1 MKSVSLYKLQLIS
14 WAIKYSGMVYGFWPM
29 RWAGVILLAHDKML
43 SFWSRI
49 HLIFIFPFFPLDTKF
64 ILSSNRRGYMHFR
77 DQMYLIEPMWAP
89 PAEEGRQ
96 SSGSHGD
103 AGPHAVYHYRHLR
116 KKRSS
121 CSHGN
126 TTTFYDHGARPSG
139 LFQLG
144 SLVKTQCS
152 WVISKF
158 KVHVS
163 PFSLSLDLYVLND
176 LSFFVCY
183 SEKQSSDQRAH
194 KKSQDGGAFRGGG
207 PHRGSSRRVSPLWL
221 IADVVY

>member
-1 MKSVSLYKLQLIS
+1 
-14 WAIKYSGMVYGFWPM
+14 
-29 RWAGVILLAHDKML
+29 
-43 SFWSRI
+43 
-49 HLIFIFPFFPLDTKF
+49 
-64 ILSSNRRGYMHFR
+64 MHFR
-77 DQMYLIEPMWAP
+77 DQMYLIEPMWAA

-96 SSGSHGD
+96 SSGSHSD

-126 TTTFYDHGARPSG
+126 ATTFYDHGARPSG

-158 KVHVS
+158 KVQKVFCFFI
-163 PFSLSLDLYVLND
+163 PSLSPDLYVLND
-176 LSFFVCY
+176 LPIFLCY

-207 PHRGSSRRVSPLWL
+207 PHRGSSRRVSPVWL